1 MSSQLWYFYT
11 TSGSFLPITQLSLC
25 TAGLT
30 VNHKLMRLLF
40 CLVLHPEGEI
50 ILQFFH
56 IIFQRCCFG
65 SITNPAV
72 TVFHS
77 SQACVCVSLC
87 SCLPIH
93 NNLCTFHLFICTHVD
108 VLKCS
113 LFFFLSDNVNLWSKM
128 IAQFLHW
135 VLNSSCNNFI
145 FYKVHFHFYELGY

>member
-40 CLVLHPEGEI
+40 CLHPEGEI

-77 SQACVCVSLC
+77 SQACVCFFMFLFTYSQQYMYISPFYMH
-87 SCLPIH
+87 SCGCVKML
-93 NNLCTFHLFICTHVD
+93 TFLF
-108 VLKCS
+108 L
-113 LFFFLSDNVNLWSKM
+113 FFLSDNINLWSKTV
-128 IAQFLHW
+128 AQFLHW
-135 VLNSSCNNFI
+135 VLNSLCNNFI
-145 FYKVHFHFYELGY
+145 FYKVHLNFYELGY